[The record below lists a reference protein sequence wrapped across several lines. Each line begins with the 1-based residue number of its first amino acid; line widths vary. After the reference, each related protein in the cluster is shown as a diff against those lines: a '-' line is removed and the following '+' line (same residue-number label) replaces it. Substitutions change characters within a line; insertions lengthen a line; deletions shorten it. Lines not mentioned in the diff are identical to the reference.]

1 MKKKIRRTK
10 PLMDKALEPK
20 TSYSK
25 RFLQKN
31 KLKNLHG
38 IIKCYTF
45 ATL

>member
-1 MKKKIRRTK
+1 
-10 PLMDKALEPK
+10 MDKALKVK

-25 RFLQKN
+25 RFPQKN

-45 ATL
+45 ASL